1 VRNVVAE
8 CLGRL
13 AAQDPARLM
22 PELRSRQGLI
32 LVMSSAQRQHCFR
45 RWMVSVACDNIDRS
59 ELVSNWTQNGLLTQR
74 CYVELSSERV
84 SASGLRL
91 DTSTDVETRATA
103 VTAVKY
109 AVLSAPA
116 AALPAIAESLPAF
129 LCAGTITV
137 GAYTR
142 SHFRST

>member
-1 VRNVVAE
+1 MRNVVAE

-22 PELRSRQGLI
+22 PELRSR
-32 LVMSSAQRQHCFR
+32 
-45 RWMVSVACDNIDRS
+45 
-59 ELVSNWTQNGLLTQR
+59 
-74 CYVELSSERV
+74 
-84 SASGLRL
+84 L
-91 DTSTDVETRATA
+91 DTSTDAETRATA